1 MQRHE
6 LAVEVALRDGVAV
19 DEGEGTD
26 PRPHER
32 LRRVRT
38 DAADTEHGDG
48 RAAQFF
54 EVFFPDKG
62 KFARIL

>member
-1 MQRHE
+1 MSFARAAMTSA
-6 LAVEVALRDGVAV
+6 LFLPSVECSATSWRLRF
-19 DEGEGTD
+19 
-26 PRPHER
+26 ER

-62 KFARIL
+62 KLARIL